1 MIHVTPSEAVAS
13 ALASVRISG
22 LCLDGSWTS
31 ELRDAADRDL
41 LQDYCR
47 QLPIRIRAIVR
58 GWPDPFP
65 WSHNGVIEKSEPI
78 YDVTCIAR
86 LNSVQSHDWQEPGC

>member
-1 MIHVTPSEAVAS
+1 MIQVTPSEAIES

-22 LCLDGSWTS
+22 LCMDGRWTS
-31 ELRDAADRDL
+31 ELRDAVDRDL
-41 LQDYCR
+41 LQVYCR

-58 GWPDPFP
+58 GWPDPFL
-65 WSHNGVIEKSEPI
+65 WNHNEVTEKSEPI

-86 LNSVQSHDWQEPGC
+86 LNSVPSHDWQESGC